1 MEDNKLNSIINN
13 FTELEKKLSNLNEK
27 DFSNYAKL
35 SKEYSDLK
43 PLVQKINQYN
53 KLKKELLGV
62 EEILEL
68 DDDDLKREALE
79 EKEILSQKISSVG
92 NEIKIM
98 LIPKDESDEKN
109 AIMEI
114 RAGTGGE
121 EAALF
126 ASDLLRMYTKYSEIK
141 SWSAEIMDLSET
153 DHDGVKEVILKVSG
167 KNVFGNLKFESGTH
181 RVQRVP
187 LTESGGRIHTSAA
200 TVAVL
205 PEATDVDVEIFEKD
219 LRVDIFR
226 SSGPGGQSVNT
237 TDSAVRI
244 THIPTGVVAQ
254 CQDEKSQHKN
264 KAKALTVLRSRIFEN
279 ERQKKEMKEH

>member
-92 NEIKIM
+92 N
-98 LIPKDESDEKN
+98 KN
-109 AIMEI
+109 YVDSQ
-114 RAGTGGE
+114 R
-121 EAALF
+121 
-126 ASDLLRMYTKYSEIK
+126 
-141 SWSAEIMDLSET
+141 
-153 DHDGVKEVILKVSG
+153 
-167 KNVFGNLKFESGTH
+167 
-181 RVQRVP
+181 RVR
-187 LTESGGRIHTSAA
+187 
-200 TVAVL
+200 
-205 PEATDVDVEIFEKD
+205 
-219 LRVDIFR
+219 
-226 SSGPGGQSVNT
+226 
-237 TDSAVRI
+237 
-244 THIPTGVVAQ
+244 
-254 CQDEKSQHKN
+254 
-264 KAKALTVLRSRIFEN
+264 
-279 ERQKKEMKEH
+279 